1 MRHIRAGVWQISEMF
16 WDKQIELAPVTL
28 LLGNLAMS
36 TVVWTDVHALMSP
49 THTWP
54 CGDFNQYVHYK

>member
-1 MRHIRAGVWQISEMF
+1 MF